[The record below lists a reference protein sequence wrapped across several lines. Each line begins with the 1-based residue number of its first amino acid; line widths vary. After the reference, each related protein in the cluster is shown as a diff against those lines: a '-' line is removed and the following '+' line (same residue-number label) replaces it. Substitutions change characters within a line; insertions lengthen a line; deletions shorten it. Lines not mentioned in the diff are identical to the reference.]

1 MTQNLSPISAEDLA
15 EIQRGYVQKLSQIL
29 TSDQNA
35 QSVASQDRRFTTPDW
50 QQSSPYSTLAAL
62 YVLNSETLM
71 AMTKAVHADAKTQQ
85 KLKFV
90 VQQWIDALSPTN
102 FLATNPEAQ
111 RRLIETKGESLRA
124 GIDNLL
130 HDMQKGRISQTD
142 ESGFVIGENLATTP
156 GAVVF
161 QNELLQLIQ
170 YKPSTPKVGSVP
182 LLMVPPSIN
191 KFYIMDLGPQSSL
204 VKFAVDQGHQVF
216 LVSWK
221 NPGHAQANATWED
234 YIGKGILKA
243 IEAVKAI
250 SGSPII
256 NALGFCVGGT
266 MTTNALAVLAAQG
279 DTSVQTLTLMTT
291 LLDFSDTGVL
301 DVF

>member
-130 HDMQKGRISQTD
+130 HDMQKGRIS
-142 ESGFVIGENLATTP
+142 
-156 GAVVF
+156 
-161 QNELLQLIQ
+161 
-170 YKPSTPKVGSVP
+170 
-182 LLMVPPSIN
+182 
-191 KFYIMDLGPQSSL
+191 
-204 VKFAVDQGHQVF
+204 
-216 LVSWK
+216 
-221 NPGHAQANATWED
+221 
-234 YIGKGILKA
+234 
-243 IEAVKAI
+243 
-250 SGSPII
+250 
-256 NALGFCVGGT
+256 
-266 MTTNALAVLAAQG
+266 
-279 DTSVQTLTLMTT
+279 
-291 LLDFSDTGVL
+291 
-301 DVF
+301 